1 MSTVPKVIDKR
12 VVWLDGLS
20 LHAAEVLK
28 KLKVREI
35 NGITPSESEKEIVE
49 LCGGFLY
56 LLELSKEYGLFD
68 SEDPFN
74 LFEQETLH

>member
-1 MSTVPKVIDKR
+1 MTVPKVIDRR

>member
-1 MSTVPKVIDKR
+1 MTVPKVIDKR

-35 NGITPSESEKEIVE
+35 NGITPSEAEKEIVD

>member
-1 MSTVPKVIDKR
+1 MTVPKVIDKR

-35 NGITPSESEKEIVE
+35 NGITPSEAEKEIVD

-74 LFEQETLH
+74 LFEQETLHW